1 MADRCREGNCAVS
14 LDGIDKSD
22 ILIINGSDYQR
33 IYSCGQRLCDCMVL
47 ILRRGLTLAAIEL
60 KGGKSIDM
68 RHAIDQIQ
76 NGLTTANEILEERAI
91 RSWVPLLFC
100 KRSA

>member
-1 MADRCREGNCAVS
+1 
-14 LDGIDKSD
+14 
-22 ILIINGSDYQR
+22 
-33 IYSCGQRLCDCMVL
+33 MVL

-76 NGLTTANEILEERAI
+76 NGLTTAIEILEERAI
-91 RSWVPLLFC
+91 RSWVPLLFYSGSLGFLDLKLLNVQRVWLRGTRKNVVKVPC
-100 KRSA
+100 GSRLLDILDEQSSR